1 MKNPMAHVLLLLLV
15 FGSTQTADGQ
25 SRKGTAAA
33 TFLTLGVGARATAV
47 GHAFT
52 AVATGA
58 DGLFWNPAG
67 IARPHPSSG
76 QRGSA
81 MFSNHRW
88 FVDVNF
94 AGLGAVVPVTGSGA
108 VGLSVVKLD
117 YGDQLV
123 RTVDMPEGTGE
134 TFSSMDISIGLS
146 YAQQLTDY
154 FYLGGSAKGV
164 RQNIRDMKA
173 SAVAFDI
180 GFVLE
185 TNYLNGIQLGASIQ
199 NFGGKM
205 QMDGINSEE
214 YIDIDPTT
222 NFNQDAVPARIKM
235 DAWSLPLTFKFGVM
249 IPAVRAGQ
257 YKVSLMAESHQTNDN
272 DLNADVGGIA
282 SYELKT
288 ILLEARMG
296 YKDLG
301 LTDVDSHLT
310 YGAGLDIRLRG
321 LRVAFDFAYVPFD
334 RLGDVRMI
342 DFRLHF

>member
-1 MKNPMAHVLLLLLV
+1 MKYSMVHVLLLLLV

-25 SRKGTAAA
+25 SRKGTASA

-47 GHAFT
+47 GQAFT
-52 AVATGA
+52 AMATGA
-58 DGLFWNPAG
+58 DGLFWNVAG

-76 QRGSA
+76 QRGSV
-81 MFSNHRW
+81 MFAHHRW

-94 AGLGAVVPVTGSGA
+94 AGLGAVVPVTRSGA
-108 VGLSVVKLD
+108 VGLSVVLLD

-123 RTVDMPEGTGE
+123 RTIDMPEGTGE
-134 TFSSMDISIGLS
+134 TFSSKDLSIGIS

-154 FYLGGSAKGV
+154 FYFGGTAKAV
-164 RQNIRDMKA
+164 RQKIRDMQA
-173 SAVAFDI
+173 SAIAFDI

-205 QMDGINSEE
+205 RMGGINSEE
-214 YIDIDPTT
+214 YIDIDPNT

-235 DAWSLPLTFKFGVM
+235 DEWSLPLSFKFGVM

-257 YKVSLMAESHQTNDN
+257 FKVSLMADSHQTNDN
-272 DLNADVGGIA
+272 NLNADVGGIA

-288 ILLEARMG
+288 ILLEARVG

-301 LTDVDSHLT
+301 LADVDSHLT
-310 YGAGLDIRLRG
+310 YGAGLDIRSRG
-321 LRVAFDFAYVPFD
+321 LRVAVDFAYVPFD

>member
-1 MKNPMAHVLLLLLV
+1 MKNSMVHVLLLLLV
-15 FGSTQTADGQ
+15 FGSTRTADGQ

-33 TFLTLGVGARATAV
+33 TFLTLGVGARASAV
-47 GHAFT
+47 GHAYT
-52 AVATGA
+52 AMATGV
-58 DGLFWNPAG
+58 DGLFWNTAG
-67 IARPHPSSG
+67 IARPHPTSG
-76 QRGSA
+76 QRGSVMVA
-81 MFSNHRW
+81 NHRW
-88 FVDVNF
+88 FVDVDF
-94 AGLGAVVPVTGSGA
+94 TGLGAVVPVTRSGA
-108 VGLSVVKLD
+108 VGLSVVLLD

-123 RTVDMPEGTGE
+123 RTVDMPQGTGE
-134 TFSSMDISIGLS
+134 TFSAMDISIGLS

-154 FYLGGSAKGV
+154 FYFGGSAKAV
-164 RQNIRDMKA
+164 REKIRDMKA
-173 SAVAFDI
+173 SALAFDV

-185 TNYLNGIQLGASIQ
+185 TNYLNGIQLGASIR

-205 QMDGINSEE
+205 RMDGINSEE
-214 YIDIDPTT
+214 YIDIDPVT

-235 DAWSLPLTFKFGVM
+235 DEWSLPLSFKFGVM

-257 YKVSLMAESHQTNDN
+257 YKVSLVADSHQTNDN

-282 SYELKT
+282 SFEMKT

-310 YGAGLDIRLRG
+310 YGAGLDIRSRG
-321 LRVAFDFAYVPFD
+321 LRVAVDFAYIPFD
-334 RLGDVRMI
+334 RLGDVRMV